1 MEYILDMLN
10 KIKWDTNENPQDYT
24 ILYYDRIKH
33 RLRELKFTKIKKFE
47 TIFLLVEK
55 EGEEINIP
63 MHRIREIRKK
73 GQIIWKR

>member
-1 MEYILDMLN
+1 MEYILDVLN

-47 TIFLLVEK
+47 TIFLL
-55 EGEEINIP
+55 
-63 MHRIREIRKK
+63 R
-73 GQIIWKR
+73 